1 MATALVN
8 VQWLEYLPY
17 REAFIGI
24 LDTTLYPE
32 AWLDAQVAT
41 GKFHLFNC
49 GNSAI
54 LCSLMVYPS
63 GHKEMHIEAAVGGL
77 RHLTGPI
84 IAEAENWAKE
94 QGCSSVSFAS
104 KAGWSRIMK
113 NLGYSIYQV
122 NCRKEFS

>member
-1 MATALVN
+1 MQ
-8 VQWLEYLPY
+8 QWETYLKY
-17 REAFIGI
+17 RDAFISI
-24 LDTTLYPE
+24 LDTELYPE
-32 AWLDAQVAT
+32 AWLDAQVFS
-41 GKFHLFNC
+41 GKFHLFNS

-63 GHKEMHIEAAVGGL
+63 GHKEMHIEAAVGEL
-77 RHLTGPI
+77 SVLTGPI
-84 IAEAENWAKE
+84 IAQAENWAKG

-113 NLGYSIYQV
+113 NLGYDVYQV